1 MKRYLKNI
9 LMVTLVTA
17 FIFNISSCKKDED
30 DNNNN
35 NEPTLGTIEN
45 IEFEKNQLGVSL
57 SWDAYTGAHSYL
69 VSVAG
74 IVDSDLPLTS
84 TSYII
89 DGDVVNGAELKIT
102 AFSDAS
108 ATTLI
113 AKGIVI
119 YEEDTTTNSE
129 LVQIT
134 EADVLGNWES
144 SNSYYKFE
152 EGGSGEYGTVS
163 AISGNEK
170 EYDITWEI
178 TTCTIDEIN
187 FETGSITEKTVRC
200 IKPTDPEGFYDE
212 LEVVKEGDIFKF
224 IDHTNNR
231 TYLKVGGNS
240 TNNFDDYV
248 TIPGIIETENYINGG
263 EGVGYHDSEG
273 SNQGGK
279 YREDGVDIDL
289 VNGTNH
295 YVGWTMAGEWL
306 KYNINVT
313 STGEYHIKFTSA
325 SQTGG
330 SIVTLKVDDQEILS
344 SFQLPQ
350 TYNWS
355 LFEETLSTT
364 VNLTAGN
371 HVLKIEF
378 VSSGSNLDK
387 IEIIQGAGL
396 PLYNI
401 NDFMSSD
408 WSSSS
413 GSTLHFNY
421 DGTGFANFAV
431 EGFSIDFSSSEIST
445 HETYGESILIES
457 YGQIYIFKINSLND
471 LTYYNSIGNSE
482 TFTKQY

>member
-279 YREDGVDIDL
+279 YREDGVDKI
-289 VNGTNH
+289 GR
-295 YVGWTMAGEWL
+295 A
-306 KYNINVT
+306 
-313 STGEYHIKFTSA
+313 
-325 SQTGG
+325 
-330 SIVTLKVDDQEILS
+330 
-344 SFQLPQ
+344 
-350 TYNWS
+350 
-355 LFEETLSTT
+355 
-364 VNLTAGN
+364 
-371 HVLKIEF
+371 HV
-378 VSSGSNLDK
+378 
-387 IEIIQGAGL
+387 
-396 PLYNI
+396 
-401 NDFMSSD
+401 
-408 WSSSS
+408 
-413 GSTLHFNY
+413 
-421 DGTGFANFAV
+421 
-431 EGFSIDFSSSEIST
+431 
-445 HETYGESILIES
+445 
-457 YGQIYIFKINSLND
+457 
-471 LTYYNSIGNSE
+471 
-482 TFTKQY
+482 